1 MSFYKDQQAAA
12 YTNWEQATDN
22 GDTEKAIAKHMTEY
36 LNYCQF
42 VEQPE
47 LQARIR

>member
-12 YTNWEQATDN
+12 YAKWEQAMDN